1 VTGRSESLMALLM
14 LMILIGVTTGISMV
28 VIGVISISSP
38 YDRFQKDTTLV
49 EYCYINITSVEDSPV
64 KYSMETH
71 MEKVYNYHEECI
83 NRNLNITSIGDMKQM
98 ETKKFGTYAFQGR
111 VYVKFSTNDTKG
123 LKYGDLI

>member
-1 VTGRSESLMALLM
+1 
-14 LMILIGVTTGISMV
+14 
-28 VIGVISISSP
+28 
-38 YDRFQKDTTLV
+38 
-49 EYCYINITSVEDSPV
+49 
-64 KYSMETH
+64 